1 MLWYKSWLETRW
13 RFLIGFALLTLSAMG
28 CVFGYPQVIKLL
40 PTARS
45 IDAGG
50 EIGRRI
56 KDAVELSST
65 YRGYVW
71 SQWFGQELVQM
82 WTLFAAIV
90 GSGSVFSRVS
100 GDAALFTLSLPASR
114 NRMLAIRAATGLA
127 ELFALA
133 FVPSLIIPLC
143 SPVIGQSYGFG
154 DTFVH
159 SACLFVAGSAF
170 YCLALLLSTVFNDLW
185 RPLLIT
191 CTVAVLLALGEQVLR
206 GASTGGIFRVMSA
219 WTYFQTGALPWLGL
233 VVSLALSSAMLY
245 GAATNIARKDF

>member
-1 MLWYKSWLETRW
+1 MLWYKSWLDTRW

-28 CVFGYPQVIKLL
+28 CVFGYPQVIRLL

-45 IDAGG
+45 IDGSG

-56 KDAVELSST
+56 KEAVELSST
-65 YRGYVW
+65 YPGYVW

-100 GDAALFTLSLPASR
+100 GDAALYTLSLPASR
-114 NRMLAIRAATGLA
+114 NRVLGIRAATGFA

-133 FVPSLIIPLC
+133 FIPSLIIPLC
-143 SPVIGQSYGFG
+143 SPVVGQSYSFG
-154 DTFVH
+154 DTLVY
-159 SACLFVAGSAF
+159 STCLFVAGSAF

-191 CTVAVLLALGEQVLR
+191 CMVAVVLALGEQVLR
-206 GASTGGIFRVMSA
+206 SESMGGIFQVMTA
-219 WTYFQTGALPWLGL
+219 QTYFQNGAMPWLGL
-233 VVSLALSSAMLY
+233 IVSIVFSSVMLY
-245 GAATNIARKDF
+245 GAAANIARKDF

>member
-13 RFLIGFALLTLSAMG
+13 RFLIGFALLMLSAMG
-28 CVFGYPQVIKLL
+28 CVFGYPRVIQLL
-40 PTARS
+40 PAASS

-56 KDAVELSST
+56 KEAVQLAGT

-71 SQWFGQELVQM
+71 SQWFGQELLQM
-82 WTLFAAIV
+82 WTLFAALV

-100 GDAALFTLSLPASR
+100 GDAAPFTLSLPASR
-114 NRMLAIRAATGLA
+114 NRVLGIRAATGFA
-127 ELFALA
+127 ELFVLA

-143 SPVIGQSYGFG
+143 SPVIGQSYSFG
-154 DTFVH
+154 DALVYST
-159 SACLFVAGSAF
+159 CLFVAGSAF

-185 RPLLIT
+185 RPLMIT
-191 CTVAVLLALGEQVLR
+191 CGVALVLALGEQALR
-206 GASTGGIFRVMSA
+206 SASGGGIFRVMSA
-219 WTYFQTGALPWLGL
+219 QTYFQTGSLPWAGL

-245 GAATNIARKDF
+245 GADANIARRDF

>member
-28 CVFGYPQVIKLL
+28 CVFGYPQVIRLL

-45 IDAGG
+45 IDTSG

-56 KDAVELSST
+56 KEAVELSAT

-90 GSGSVFSRVS
+90 GSGSVFSRIS

-114 NRMLAIRAATGLA
+114 NRMLGIRAATGFA

-133 FVPSLIIPLC
+133 FIPSLIIPLC
-143 SPVIGQSYGFG
+143 SPIIGQSYSFG
-154 DTFVH
+154 DTLVH
-159 SACLFVAGSAF
+159 STCMFVAGSAF

-191 CTVAVLLALGEQVLR
+191 CVVAMVLALGEQVLR
-206 GASTGGIFRVMSA
+206 SASMGGIFKVMSA
-219 WTYFQTGALPWLGL
+219 QTYFQTGGLPWLGL
-233 VVSLALSSAMLY
+233 IVSLAVSSLMLY

>member
-13 RFLIGFALLTLSAMG
+13 RFLIGFALLVLSAMG
-28 CVFGYPQVIKLL
+28 CVFGYPQLIKLL

-45 IDAGG
+45 IDASG

-56 KDAVELSST
+56 KEAVELSGT

-71 SQWFGQELVQM
+71 NQWFGQELLQM

-100 GDAALFTLSLPASR
+100 GDAAMFTLSLPASR
-114 NRMLAIRAATGLA
+114 SRMLGIRAATGFA
-127 ELFALA
+127 EMFALA
-133 FVPSLIIPLC
+133 FIPSLIIPLC
-143 SPVIGQSYGFG
+143 SPIIGQSYSFG
-154 DTFVH
+154 DTLVH
-159 SACLFVAGSAF
+159 STCLFVAGSAF

-191 CTVAVLLALGEQVLR
+191 CFVAVVLALGEQVLR
-206 GASTGGIFRVMSA
+206 SASMGGIFQVMSA
-219 WTYFQTGALPWLGL
+219 QNYFRTGAFPWLGL
-233 VVSLALSSAMLY
+233 MVSVMVSSAMLY
-245 GAATNIARKDF
+245 GAAANIARKDF